1 MKRITVLIHLADILL
16 VFPERL
22 SLFEVW
28 EQNADI
34 GLLSP
39 IARNTTDEILFK
51 MSFFVCVIITRDSC
65 RTESSYPSR
74 KVKGV
79 L

>member
-28 EQNADI
+28 EENADI

-39 IARNTTDEILFK
+39 IARNTVDEILFK
-51 MSFFVCVIITRDSC
+51 MSFL
-65 RTESSYPSR
+65 Y
-74 KVKGV
+74 V
-79 L
+79 LL

>member
-39 IARNTTDEILFK
+39 IARNTAGEILFK
-51 MSFFVCVIITRDSC
+51 MSFLCV
-65 RTESSYPSR
+65 
-74 KVKGV
+74 
-79 L
+79 LL